1 MPRELEPPHL
11 QADFVLAALRASPS
25 VRVDGRKLMEARDPE
40 LIFGD
45 SLGWVECRMGK
56 TR

>member
-11 QADFVLAALRASPS
+11 QADFVLAALRASPPI
-25 VRVDGRKLMEARDPE
+25 RVDGRSPMQPRE
-40 LIFGD
+40 LELTFGD
-45 SLGWVECRMGK
+45 SLGWAECRMGK